1 MLHLLFC
8 CLHVLAFLFWSFGL
22 FITIPVHL
30 IYTIREEAKAKA
42 KAEAKAEAIRWA
54 EWEKAKT
61 EGLIVARPSVNMNL
75 VFFCL
80 HVLAFFGGSVGL
92 LFTIPLHLFYLSY
105 KNAEAKAKVEAEDK
119 AKFEAEAIWWAEW
132 KKANPLEAA
141 KIEAEIEAKAA
152 RDDAAKA
159 RDDAEAAKAKAK
171 AAKAETARA
180 KAETETARA
189 KAKAEAKAARS
200 EADRAKRSS
209 RRRKSS
215 NSVFEEERWRAK
227 IFDEKKKRK

>member
-42 KAEAKAEAIRWA
+42 KA
-54 EWEKAKT
+54 KAKV
-61 EGLIVARPSVNMNL
+61 E
-75 VFFCL
+75 
-80 HVLAFFGGSVGL
+80 
-92 LFTIPLHLFYLSY
+92 
-105 KNAEAKAKVEAEDK
+105 AEAKAKVEA
-119 AKFEAEAIWWAEW
+119 
-132 KKANPLEAA
+132 
-141 KIEAEIEAKAA
+141 
-152 RDDAAKA
+152 
-159 RDDAEAAKAKAK
+159 
-171 AAKAETARA
+171 
-180 KAETETARA
+180 
-189 KAKAEAKAARS
+189 

-215 NSVFEEERWRAK
+215 NKWLEEERWRAK